1 MASSLEGK
9 KIVVIGG
16 SSGVGFGAA
25 KAALL
30 DRAAEVIVVSSSK
43 SKVDDAVERLRKIV
57 ASTAGLNGVAKGE
70 VVDAT
75 NSAQVKALFE
85 RVGEIDHLVWTSGG
99 SIDSNA
105 RLAIKETDL
114 DTRRNLFDLKF
125 WGAATAAQ
133 AAKFRGGSAA
143 SLTLT
148 TGTAQI
154 KPPPGWALISSMV
167 GAVDTLGR
175 GLAVDLAPVRVN
187 VIAPGLVKTE
197 LFDNSGFPKEVQT
210 AMFNDSAK
218 KLLVKHVADA
228 DEVAEA
234 YLFVMKCA
242 YITGQTIKVDGGHL
256 LV

>member
-114 DTRRNLFDLKF
+114 DTRRSEHITSLRLLIPLRLRRSKVTVLNFFTLDLFDLKF

-197 LFDNSGFPKEVQT
+197 VSLIIKLFNQIQVLGYDYQT
-210 AMFNDSAK
+210 
-218 KLLVKHVADA
+218 
-228 DEVAEA
+228 
-234 YLFVMKCA
+234 
-242 YITGQTIKVDGGHL
+242 
-256 LV
+256 